1 MGAACDEQ
9 GQFGTDPGNTEASM
23 RFGITQMQLEGLVTS
38 GMEPEAMLAYVAG
51 YDPVGGARDL
61 AAQGFDPIE
70 LGVDLSLFFPRAFA
84 PEAVERL
91 GVLSRE
97 QGIGYTVH
105 LPMWS
110 VEPSSPLQ
118 PVRIGSVRAVV
129 DAIKATAPL
138 EPEVYVLHAMGSL
151 AAEFARRRLPEVPY
165 TLLMRIFQE
174 QARQSLETIL
184 AETGLPSRRLAIETI
199 EFPFDLVLELA
210 EEMDVSI
217 CLDVGHVLAGFA
229 GPIGLFEA
237 LDACLPRLGEIH
249 LHDAPWQ
256 GEGAGRRLRH
266 GEDHRPLGAGDLDVA
281 RLLDCLTGG
290 GFNGPVV
297 FELTVQEALDSLELI
312 RSLRP
317 DVLPA
322 DWSTA
327 NTRAAS

>member
-1 MGAACDEQ
+1 
-9 GQFGTDPGNTEASM
+9 M
-23 RFGITQMQLEGLVTS
+23 RFGITQMQFEGLINS
-38 GMEPEAMLAYVAG
+38 GMAPEAMLAYVAG
-51 YDPVGGARDL
+51 YDPVQGAREL

-70 LGVDLSLFFPRAFA
+70 LGVDLSLFFPRAFS
-84 PEAVERL
+84 PDAVERL
-91 GVLSRE
+91 AVARQE
-97 QGIGYTVH
+97 QGVGYTIH

-110 VEPSSPLQ
+110 VEPSSPLE
-118 PVRIGSVRAVV
+118 PVRVGSVRAVV

-138 EPEVYVLHAMGSL
+138 EPEVYVLHAMGAL
-151 AAEFARRRLPEVPY
+151 AAEFARRKLPEVPY

-199 EFPFDLVLELA
+199 EFPFELVLELA
-210 EEMDVSI
+210 EEMDVSV
-217 CLDVGHVLAGFA
+217 CVDVGHVLAGFA
-229 GPIGLFEA
+229 GPIGLFDA

-281 RLLDCLTGG
+281 RLLDCLTEG
-290 GFNGPVV
+290 GFDGPVV
-297 FELTVQEALDSLELI
+297 FELSVPEALDSLEQI

-317 DVLPA
+317 EVLPA
-322 DWSTA
+322 SRSST
-327 NTRAAS
+327 TVRAVS

>member
-1 MGAACDEQ
+1 
-9 GQFGTDPGNTEASM
+9 M
-23 RFGITQMQLEGLVTS
+23 RFGITQMQFEGLINS
-38 GMEPEAMLAYVAG
+38 SMAPEAMLAYVAG
-51 YDPVGGARDL
+51 YDPVEGAREL

-70 LGVDLSLFFPRAFA
+70 LGADLSLFFPRAFA

-91 GVLSRE
+91 GSLRRE
-97 QGIGYTVH
+97 QGLRYTVH

-110 VEPSSPLQ
+110 VEPSSPVA
-118 PVRIGSVRAVV
+118 PVRLGSVRAVV

-138 EPEVYVLHAMGSL
+138 EPEVYVLHAMGAL

-199 EFPFDLVLELA
+199 EFPFELVLELA
-210 EEMDVSI
+210 EELDVSI

-229 GPIGLFEA
+229 GPIGLFDA

-256 GEGAGRRLRH
+256 GEGTGRRLRH
-266 GEDHRPLGAGDLDVA
+266 GEDHRPLGSGDLDVT
-281 RLLDCLTGG
+281 RLLDRLTEGN
-290 GFNGPVV
+290 FTGPVV
-297 FELTVQEALDSLELI
+297 FELSVQEALRSLELI

-317 DVLPA
+317 EVLPTSRGNA
-322 DWSTA
+322 DV
-327 NTRAAS
+327 RAAS